1 VIRRWLLAFLTVA
14 TAGPLGAVRAADT
27 QKQVLVV
34 YSTRRDTQVAV
45 VGDRELPRILDAGL
59 PTRVDF
65 YSEYIDLARFP
76 AESFETSFRDYLKLK
91 YGGKH
96 FDLVIAMM
104 DNAFRFVGAHRDD
117 LFPDTPVVFMSADR
131 EASRIVNST
140 GIVGEYD
147 FAGSVSF
154 AVRLQPDV
162 TQVFVVSG
170 NSARDKAYETLA
182 RAQFAAF
189 EPRLSFTY
197 LSGLRSSELEQRA
210 ADLPAHSILYSLL
223 VYQDG
228 AGQNGDPIEY
238 LNRIAAVANRPSYS
252 WVDSAIGHGIVG
264 GSLISLEARA
274 QALGAVALRVLRG
287 EPADSIPIATASL
300 NVPQVDWRQLRRWGI
315 SDARVPGGTRIL
327 FREPGAWER
336 YRGYIITAMLIVF
349 AQAALIAG
357 LLVQLQRRRRAEVA
371 MRGSEA
377 QLRASY
383 ERIRDLGGRLLTA
396 QEAERSRVARE
407 LHDDISQQIAFALI
421 DLQMVGRTG
430 GGGGG
435 DDGEEPL
442 LRRATDSV
450 QSIAKSVRDLS
461 HRLHPATLGLTGL
474 VPAIRSLQQ
483 DLSTAQ
489 VAVTFVE
496 EELPKKLLPN
506 DVALALF
513 RVVQEGVRNAVSY
526 SGAREVVVRLAVAP
540 EGLRLVISDNGCGF
554 DLHARLGSGLGLI
567 SMRERLDAIGATLT
581 IQTAP
586 GQGTRLD
593 IVLPEGGTQALAS

>member
-1 VIRRWLLAFLTVA
+1 MRRWLLAFLTVA
-14 TAGPLGAVRAADT
+14 ATAGPLGAAHAADT

-59 PTRVDF
+59 STRVDF
-65 YSEYIDLARFP
+65 YSEYIDLARFQ
-76 AESFETSFRDYLKLK
+76 AEPFETSFRDYLKLK

-104 DNAFRFVGAHRDD
+104 DNAFRFVGAHRDE
-117 LFPDTPVVFMSADR
+117 LFPGTPVVFMSTDR
-131 EASRIVNST
+131 EASRIANAT

-147 FAGSVSF
+147 FAGSVSL
-154 AVRLQPDV
+154 AVQLQPDI

-170 NSARDKAYETLA
+170 NSARDKVYERLA
-182 RAQFAAF
+182 QAQFAAF

-197 LSGLRSSELEQRA
+197 LSGLPSSELEQRA
-210 ADLPAHSILYSLL
+210 AHLPAHSILYSLL

-238 LNRIAAVANRPSYS
+238 LNRVAAVANRPSYS
-252 WVDSAIGHGIVG
+252 FVDSAIGHGIVG

-274 QALGAVALRVLRG
+274 QAIGAVAVRVLRG
-287 EPADSIPIATASL
+287 EPADSIPIATVGM

-315 SDARVPGGTRIL
+315 SDARVPAGTRIL
-327 FREPGAWER
+327 FRDPGAWER
-336 YRGYIITAMLIVF
+336 YRGYVVTAVVIVV

-357 LLVQLQRRRRAEVA
+357 LLVQLQRRRRAEAA

-430 GGGGG
+430 GGG
-435 DDGEEPL
+435 DDGQESL
-442 LRRATDSV
+442 LRRATASV

-483 DLSTAQ
+483 DLSTAE

-496 EELPKKLLPN
+496 EDLPKQLLPN

-526 SGAREVVVRLAVAP
+526 SGAREVVVRLAAGA
-540 EGLRLVISDNGCGF
+540 EGLRLVISDNGSGF

-593 IVLPEGGTQALAS
+593 IVLPAGGTQALAS